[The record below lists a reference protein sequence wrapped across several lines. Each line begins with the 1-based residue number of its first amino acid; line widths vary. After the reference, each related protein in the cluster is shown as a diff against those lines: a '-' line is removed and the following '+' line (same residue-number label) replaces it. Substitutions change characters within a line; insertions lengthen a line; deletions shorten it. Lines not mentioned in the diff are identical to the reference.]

1 MGFPKYFEDDEWIKV
16 SRHTYRPFKIAK
28 TFIGN
33 LDNVS
38 NIFVYDDDNAAIKL
52 TDRLAGYGE
61 KETWETAENGV
72 VAKTF
77 IDYTKHPVAA
87 VAEKLATANLS
98 AHAKQVFSM
107 PLKMVFDDEGQKVGY
122 TTNQANGVISLA
134 DLFSKTKSE
143 IKNEYTG
150 FKRIDLVE
158 LTVILANLLME
169 LDKNGFELSELTLND
184 IIVDPATYE
193 VSILGEGR

>member
-77 IDYTKHPVAA
+77 INYTNQPVAA

-107 PLKMVFDDEGQKVGY
+107 PLKMVFDDEGHHVPAQLFH
-122 TTNQANGVISLA
+122 ALLA
-134 DLFSKTKSE
+134 GRGDQVEFLFPTQRFG
-143 IKNEYTG
+143 NRFG
-150 FKRIDLVE
+150 FGFGFGLVHQVNLVE
-158 LTVILANLLME
+158 N
-169 LDKNGFELSELTLND
+169 
-184 IIVDPATYE
+184 
-193 VSILGEGR
+193 